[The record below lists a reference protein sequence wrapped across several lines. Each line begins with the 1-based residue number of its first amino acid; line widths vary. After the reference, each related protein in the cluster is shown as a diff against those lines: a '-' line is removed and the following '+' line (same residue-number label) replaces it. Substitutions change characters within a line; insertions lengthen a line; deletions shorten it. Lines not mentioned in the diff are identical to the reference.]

1 MFPHTKTSAHRQP
14 GNSYGRQGAGFKTED
29 RGPGLPGLVASVRS
43 GERDMKYARCTTFN
57 QIYGG
62 RYKRG
67 TGDKYTLLLVMHVAG
82 LL

>member
-1 MFPHTKTSAHRQP
+1 M
-14 GNSYGRQGAGFKTED
+14 
-29 RGPGLPGLVASVRS
+29 VASVRS